1 MSNVLLRHRLGQIV
15 FKPMDRT
22 QMHRPT
28 IYMVEIV
35 GEVGFAYTTF
45 QSLIIGPT
53 TTNSHC

>member
-28 IYMVEIV
+28 IYRVEIV
-35 GEVGFAYTTF
+35 GEVGFAYNTF
-45 QSLIIGPT
+45 QK
-53 TTNSHC
+53 SHHWAYHYQ